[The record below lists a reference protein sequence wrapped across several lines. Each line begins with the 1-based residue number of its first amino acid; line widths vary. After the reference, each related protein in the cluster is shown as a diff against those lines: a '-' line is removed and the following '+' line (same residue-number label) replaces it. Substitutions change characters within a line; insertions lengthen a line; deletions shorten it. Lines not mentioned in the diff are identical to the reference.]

1 MALTMV
7 GEQVLYLGNGV
18 VAAALLA
25 DDHGRCEDDV
35 EEAITRHSD
44 NVDVD
49 DGLEVVVTSQVGV

>member
-1 MALTMV
+1 MV
-7 GEQVLYLGNGV
+7 GGQVLYLGNGV
-18 VAAALLA
+18 VAAVLLA

-49 DGLEVVVTSQVGV
+49 DGLEVVVTSQGGV